1 MYRRR
6 LPSCCLRLSVSAL
19 ATKTILREGV
29 GEVELYPSVRA
40 LRIGLRI
47 MSTGKIRLVIPRRA
61 TEEEAL
67 RFLDSKVEWIRRTLQ
82 KVERRKVLHEPA
94 LRLDMSDLERKQ
106 RIEELRR
113 RAKADLPARIER
125 LSRLTG
131 LRYEGVT
138 LRAVRSKW
146 GSCSGRNTISLNI
159 FLMILPEHLRDFVI
173 IHELCHT
180 REHNHSPRF
189 HALVNGFCGGR
200 ERMFERELKEY
211 SIIG

>member
-1 MYRRR
+1 MH
-6 LPSCCLRLSVSAL
+6 
-19 ATKTILREGV
+19 EGA
-29 GEVELYPSVRA
+29 GEVELYPSGRA

-47 MSTGKIRLVIPRRA
+47 LSTGKIRLVIPRRA
-61 TEEEAL
+61 SEQEAL

-82 KVERRKVLHEPA
+82 KVERRKTLHEPA
-94 LRLDMSDLERKQ
+94 LRVGMSDLERKQ
-106 RIEELRR
+106 RIEQLRQQ
-113 RAKADLPARIER
+113 AKADLPPRIER
-125 LSRLTG
+125 LSHQTG
-131 LRYEGVT
+131 LHYAGVT

-189 HALVNGFCGGR
+189 HALVDGFCSGH